1 LGAKQIEV
9 DQSSINIIIHF
20 VGKIIGYMITWT
32 TYGTWLQG
40 DKRGYVKDGKILRKN
55 DALLQSNLKML
66 KNPATRFNTKHCD
79 IVRRAILKKAQ
90 EIRQQIYAIAVCS
103 SHVHVVAERINEP
116 IEKVVSF
123 YKNAA
128 RLALRSNG
136 FIGRIWTKGF
146 DKRFCF
152 NQEELQNKIKYVND
166 HRNTND

>member
-1 LGAKQIEV
+1 M
-9 DQSSINIIIHF
+9 
-20 VGKIIGYMITWT
+20 GKIIGYMITWT

-40 DKRGYVKDGKILRKN
+40 DKRGYVKDGKILREN
-55 DALLQSNLKML
+55 DTLLQSNLKRL
-66 KNPATRFNTKHCD
+66 KNPATRLDTEHCA
-79 IVRRAILKKAQ
+79 IVRRAVLNKAK
-90 EIRQQIYAIAVCS
+90 EIRQHIYAIAVCS
-103 SHVHVVAERINEP
+103 SHVHIVAERTNES

-152 NQEELQNKIKYVND
+152 NREELENKIQYVASHQNI
-166 HRNTND
+166 NG

>member
-1 LGAKQIEV
+1 M
-9 DQSSINIIIHF
+9 
-20 VGKIIGYMITWT
+20 GKIIGYMITWT

-40 DKRGYVKDGKILRKN
+40 DKHGYVKDGKILRKN
-55 DALLQSNLKML
+55 DTLLQSNLKRL
-66 KNPATRFNTKHCD
+66 KNPATIFNTEHCA
-79 IVRRAILKKAQ
+79 IVRHAILKKAQ
-90 EIRQQIYAIAVCS
+90 EIHQRIYATTVYS
-103 SHVHVVAERINEP
+103 SHVHIVAERTNES

-152 NQEELQNKIKYVND
+152 NREELENKIKYVESHQNKGG
-166 HRNTND
+166 